1 MTYGE
6 TPYCFTVDTN
16 APTGTITANTY
27 VVGVKDP
34 TSSPVWEALIDSK
47 NLTFGVWANDKIVI
61 THNEGDETSPIKSKE
76 YFVQKF
82 QTDSEGKK
90 APLTAK
96 ELAQQK
102 WTDIGETTEFTPNQQ
117 LVVYLK
123 ITDMAGNVTYLS
135 TNGLVVDNERPHEEF
150 TAPEIVRVSGLTNNK
165 IYNGDVSVVVSAN
178 DPVENGVYSGLKQ
191 VTYTVYNGTVY
202 NEKDVTQQGVLY
214 SWDGKAPCCQ
224 SKEGMGFTVDAKKNN
239 SNDVHI
245 LLTAEDNAGNVTS
258 MEYSIKIDITK
269 PIINIEY
276 DKNAADSGTF
286 FRESRRA
293 TITVKE
299 RNFDDSLVNI
309 TLRAT
314 NDGADI
320 ALPTVSGWTS
330 SGDRHT
336 ATIAYRRDGLYTFDI
351 DVTDKAGNTSADFT
365 EQTFYVDTTAPTL
378 EITGVADRSANNG
391 DIIPVVS
398 YSDTN
403 YDDAQVNITLTGA
416 MRKGVALDGSYA
428 DQHNGKVFT
437 FKNFAK
443 EKEVD
448 DIYTLAATL
457 TDKAGNTTE
466 KTILFSANRFGS
478 TYALSAATDQLNGSY
493 VQTPQDVVVT
503 ETNPDALQNI
513 RITLFKNNQTI
524 ILQEGT
530 DYRIEVR
537 GGNGQWYEYIYT
549 VLAKN
554 FADDGVYRL
563 TFYSEDAAGNIA
575 ENTLDTKKQEI
586 GFGVDKTK
594 PNMVVTNLESDTTY
608 PLENLTVSLS
618 AGDNL
623 LLQSVVVYLDDYSK
637 AYKTWTAEEVAAIV
651 ADQGE
656 FTFDI
661 PGDSTGAHQVKIVC
675 TDAAG
680 NEQTEEIT
688 NFYVTTNLFVRYYN
702 NKPLFFGSI
711 AAVVVIAGVVI
722 ALAAGKKKKNDKEK

>member
-1 MTYGE
+1 MKIKLALLDSDQNYLNRIVTAFNIKYADKLE
-6 TPYCFTVDTN
+6 IYSFTKLESAMAALEPSRIDVLVASDTF
-16 APTGTITANTY
+16 
-27 VVGVKDP
+27 VVE
-34 TSSPVWEALIDSK
+34 SSALPK
-47 NLTFGVWANDKIVI
+47 RCQLA
-61 THNEGDETSPIKSKE
+61 
-76 YFVQKF
+76 YFVESADVDSVNDQRAICKF
-82 QTDSEGKK
+82 QKADLIYRQILSIYSE
-90 APLTAK
+90 
-96 ELAQQK
+96 
-102 WTDIGETTEFTPNQQ
+102 
-117 LVVYLK
+117 Y
-123 ITDMAGNVTYLS
+123 AG
-135 TNGLVVDNERPHEEF
+135 
-150 TAPEIVRVSGLTNNK
+150 
-165 IYNGDVSVVVSAN
+165 SA
-178 DPVENGVYSGLKQ
+178 SGLKLGDDSCKVIAFTSPCGGVGSSTMAAACALHYAARGKRTLYLNFERFGSSDAFFAAEGQ
-191 VTYTVYNGTVY
+191 FDMSGIIFALKSKKTNLSMKMESCVKQDPRGVYF
-202 NEKDVTQQGVLY
+202 Y
-214 SWDGKAPCCQ
+214 SQ
-224 SKEGMGFTVDAKKNN
+224 SKVALDMLE
-239 SNDVHI
+239 
-245 LLTAEDNAGNVTS
+245 L
-258 MEYSIKIDITK
+258 
-269 PIINIEY
+269 
-276 DKNAADSGTF
+276 
-286 FRESRRA
+286 
-293 TITVKE
+293 
-299 RNFDDSLVNI
+299 
-309 TLRAT
+309 
-314 NDGADI
+314 GADEIGRLISEARLSGNYEYVI
-320 ALPTVSGWTS
+320 ADLEFGMDRASLQILRQAGAIVWT
-330 SGDRHT
+330 GD
-336 ATIAYRRDGLYTFDI
+336 G
-351 DVTDKAGNTSADFT
+351 S
-365 EQTFYVDTTAPTL
+365 
-378 EITGVADRSANNG
+378 EI
-391 DIIPVVS
+391 VS

-478 TYALSAATDQLNGSY
+478 TYALSAATEQLNGSY